1 MNEND
6 IEMILAKMLK
16 GFSLILLLFVKKR
29 RKKLNKFADAHFVCV
44 GLSVRKK
51 MSKNANN
58 LIFKFVVLQFFK
70 VEDQTEI

>member
-51 MSKNANN
+51 S
-58 LIFKFVVLQFFK
+58 V
-70 VEDQTEI
+70 